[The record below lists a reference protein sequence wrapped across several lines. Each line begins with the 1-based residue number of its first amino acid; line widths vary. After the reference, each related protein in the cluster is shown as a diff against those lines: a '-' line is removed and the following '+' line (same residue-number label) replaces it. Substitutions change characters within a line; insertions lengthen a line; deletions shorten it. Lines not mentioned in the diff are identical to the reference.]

1 MRRLIVEEIP
11 WVYACCDRLIRA
23 EDIASA
29 SRFQNER
36 RRTEH
41 LAWRRIVR
49 RELGES
55 VAIGYNDVGAPV
67 VDTPNT
73 YISVAHG
80 AGCVVVAI
88 SDRGIGVDVE
98 SAERDFGRAA
108 SRYMNEG
115 ERALSSEENWAAK
128 VWTAK
133 EALYKLYGE
142 RGVELRQ
149 NDAAAL
155 GNTGQWGAGYGR
167 YCDIQRRSDC
177 GYCIFHKLKWY
188 LCEQQHKNK

>member
-98 SAERDFGRAA
+98 SAERDFSRAA
-108 SRYMNEG
+108 SRYMNKG

-142 RGVELRQ
+142 RGVELKEGFRITSYDKTTQ
-149 NDAAAL
+149 QLSATLANGEQAMV
-155 GNTGQWGAGYGR
+155 
-167 YCDIQRRSDC
+167 DIATYKE
-177 GYCIFHKLKWY
+177 GVIVATAYFT
-188 LCEQQHKNK
+188 N